1 MRYLNLK
8 GKERINMKELLDKLT
23 AEQLLLVLLYAI
35 ELKEKAKEKAS

>member
-1 MRYLNLK
+1 
-8 GKERINMKELLDKLT
+8 MKELLDKLT